1 MLFSYKMPG
10 KPDAVYRSVTSG
22 MLSPPLKIDRTER
35 KWFISLQ
42 ASFLHQYQTYKNPV
56 TE

>member
-1 MLFSYKMPG
+1 MPG